1 MTNFDQFT
9 KEKDFAAFSEAAV
22 AAERIY
28 QIDPAA
34 CVLNCRT
41 ADHEGAGS
49 VVPGESVHLLGFCH
63 LLLL

>member
-1 MTNFDQFT
+1 MNDFDLFT
-9 KEKDFAAFSEAAV
+9 KEQDFAPFAEPAAS
-22 AAERIY
+22 AKRIC

-49 VVPGESVHLLGFCH
+49 VVPGESVHLLGFCY